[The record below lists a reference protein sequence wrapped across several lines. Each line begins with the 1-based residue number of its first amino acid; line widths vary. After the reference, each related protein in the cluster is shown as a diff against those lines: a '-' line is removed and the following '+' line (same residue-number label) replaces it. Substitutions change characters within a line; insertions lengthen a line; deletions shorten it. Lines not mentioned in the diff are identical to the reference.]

1 VSTYQVIFDR
11 APAGPD
17 FYDVVAKLEVEE
29 NADLPD
35 ALSVQLPVSA
45 ADGELTWVGD
55 RRIGPYSNVA
65 VVVTPDNGDPQ
76 CIFDGYVLSNKVHMP
91 AGPVGATVEV
101 WGQDATVL
109 MGLEEKVREWSGM
122 SDCAVANQ
130 IFASYGATPAPD
142 NTRDDTPDNTPLH
155 SEGEH
160 TLMQRGSDIAFL
172 RRLARRTGRWCRVMC
187 TGTPGQQIGYFALPS
202 LTGDPAVTIDL
213 NDPAK
218 CGATVLDFSWD
229 ITRPTSVSARQA
241 SLDDADQ
248 NGVSAD
254 TADPGLPPLDARGL
268 HDFAGRPTKVIL
280 TAAAD
285 CAELPARA
293 RSVLRESGWFARCE
307 GTADLAAFK
316 QVPRVGSVAV
326 VQGVGS
332 LLSGRYLVWSV
343 RHTITAQS
351 HAMAFV
357 LVRNAVGPAP
367 VPADHGLPAGS
378 S

>member
-1 VSTYQVIFDR
+1 MSTYQVIFNG
-11 APAGPD
+11 APAGSG

-55 RRIGPYSNVA
+55 DRISPYSNIA
-65 VVVTPDNGDPQ
+65 VVVTPDDGDPQ

-109 MGLEEKVREWSGM
+109 MGLEEKAREWSGM

-130 IFASYGATPAPD
+130 IFANYGATPAPD
-142 NTRDDTPDNTPLH
+142 NTRDDTPVH
-155 SEGEH
+155 SESEH

-172 RRLARRTGRWCRVMC
+172 RRLARRNGRWCRVMC
-187 TGTPGQQIGYFALPS
+187 AGAPGQRTGYFALPS

-218 CGATVLDFSWD
+218 SSTTALDFSWD
-229 ITRPTSVSARQA
+229 IARPTSVSARQA
-241 SLDDADQ
+241 SLVDADQ
-248 NGVSAD
+248 NGISAD
-254 TADPGLPPLDARGL
+254 TADPGLPPLSARGL
-268 HDFAGRPTKVIL
+268 PDFAGQTTTVIL

-285 CAELPARA
+285 CAELPGRA
-293 RSVLRESGWFARCE
+293 RSVLRDSGWFARCE
-307 GTADLAAFK
+307 GTADLAALK
-316 QVPRVGSVAV
+316 QVLRVGTVAV
-326 VQGVGS
+326 VEGVGS
-332 LLSGRYLVWSV
+332 LLSGPYLVWSV
-343 RHTITAQS
+343 RHTITAHN

-367 VPADHGLPAGS
+367 VPADHGVPAGS